1 MKKLYFTFLFATL
14 CALMPAMA
22 QDPAGVEYAGEF
34 VIEDITTMEK
44 SIFIE
49 ATGEGAC
56 TITVPDIQITY
67 GTQTFNLGSVVM
79 PDVTIT
85 LDGDVKN
92 YSGHVENMKLMMGL
106 IKANVDLEGSEQAD
120 GSIVLNVMINAD
132 ASIIGM
138 GTIELPGTFT
148 GKKVGGDPEPQPAE
162 LKAPTCAPESGSTL
176 ATLRKFKITFDAEN
190 IDEVKAA
197 MGGENVHLMGY
208 CPAAKKQTEGIM
220 MFKGNPEDGH
230 MLTYV
235 EGSKARADLDYN
247 YTSPK
252 DATTFT
258 ITLMHDVP
266 MEAGA
271 EYTLVINKDIFS
283 VYDFD
288 AKTGIGCAE
297 DIVFTFNGDGVIIPK
312 PACEP
317 ADGSY
322 LTTFQEFT
330 LSFDPET
337 IKAIKDQYP
346 DCDPDELALIG
357 YAIDTK
363 KATEGILLY
372 KGTPEDGEVV
382 DYMCSAS
389 ETLDLDINFGKADPD
404 ATSWKLSFDSPI
416 ELEDGQLYTLFI
428 HKNVF
433 RMMDFWEDYYIPCED
448 HFTFSFYGG
457 EPKPV
462 VLNAPTCAPESGS
475 TLATL
480 KKFKITFDAENIDYI
495 KAAMG
500 GENVHLMGHCPAE
513 KKQTEGI
520 MMFKGNPEDGHM
532 LTYVEGS
539 KARADLDYNYTS
551 PKDATTFT
559 ITLMHDVPMEA
570 GAEYTLVINKDIFSV
585 YDFDAKTGI
594 GCAEDIVF
602 TFNGDGVIIPKP
614 ACEPADGSYLTT
626 FQEFTLSFDPETI
639 KAIKDQ
645 YPDCDPDELALI
657 GYAIDTKKA
666 TEGILLYKGTP
677 EDGEVVDY
685 MCSASETLDLDINF
699 GKADPDATS
708 WKLSFDSPIELEDGQ
723 LYTLFIHKNVFRMM
737 DFWEDYY
744 IPCEDHFTFSFYG
757 DDTTGCKDIEAGNV
771 KVSRVGNTIVVTG
784 LADGETATAVTVVG
798 AVAAQGVSVNGVAKL
813 NVPAGSAYIVT
824 FVHDGKLG
832 AVKKAF

>member
-85 LDGDVKN
+85 LEGDVKN

-190 IDEVKAA
+190 IEEVKAA

-266 MEAGA
+266 MEAGS

-322 LTTFQEFT
+322 
-330 LSFDPET
+330 
-337 IKAIKDQYP
+337 
-346 DCDPDELALIG
+346 
-357 YAIDTK
+357 
-363 KATEGILLY
+363 
-372 KGTPEDGEVV
+372 
-382 DYMCSAS
+382 M
-389 ETLDLDINFGKADPD
+389 
-404 ATSWKLSFDSPI
+404 
-416 ELEDGQLYTLFI
+416 
-428 HKNVF
+428 
-433 RMMDFWEDYYIPCED
+433 
-448 HFTFSFYGG
+448 
-457 EPKPV
+457 
-462 VLNAPTCAPESGS
+462 
-475 TLATL
+475 
-480 KKFKITFDAENIDYI
+480 
-495 KAAMG
+495 
-500 GENVHLMGHCPAE
+500 
-513 KKQTEGI
+513 
-520 MMFKGNPEDGHM
+520 
-532 LTYVEGS
+532 
-539 KARADLDYNYTS
+539 
-551 PKDATTFT
+551 
-559 ITLMHDVPMEA
+559 
-570 GAEYTLVINKDIFSV
+570 
-585 YDFDAKTGI
+585 
-594 GCAEDIVF
+594 
-602 TFNGDGVIIPKP
+602 
-614 ACEPADGSYLTT
+614 TT